1 MFFFYVM
8 AIATACISAC
18 VSIFLRL
25 RMPQRKWPECILAVL
40 IVLGVITIW
49 CSIFFC
55 RRLGWHGAGHAWDSC
70 DSRSVCRV
78 LDRDGVPFV
87 EKANQ
92 EKVRHLPSQMMSNFL
107 QGGRNFLS
115 SGEIH
120 ITLQ

>member
-1 MFFFYVM
+1 M
-8 AIATACISAC
+8 AGMDTGWAACSRC
-18 VSIFLRL
+18 DHNLVQHL
-25 RMPQRKWPECILAVL
+25 
-40 IVLGVITIW
+40 
-49 CSIFFC
+49 FC

-78 LDRDGVPFV
+78 LDRDGVPAV

-107 QGGRNFLS
+107 RAGRNFLS